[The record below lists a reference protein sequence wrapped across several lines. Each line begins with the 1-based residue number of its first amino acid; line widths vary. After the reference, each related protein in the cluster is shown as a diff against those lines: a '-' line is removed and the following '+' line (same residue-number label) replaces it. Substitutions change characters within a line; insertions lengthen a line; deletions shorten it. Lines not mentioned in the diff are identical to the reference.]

1 MSDLTDSLAI
11 SAAGMKVQGV
21 RVRVISE
28 NMANANSVA
37 DEPGGDPYRRK
48 LITFQNKLDREIGV
62 NTVRVK
68 NIVEDDSDFGLR
80 YLPSHPAANA
90 EGFVKTSNVSGLIE
104 MMDMK
109 EAQRSYEA
117 NLNALTISKSM
128 LQKTV
133 DLLR

>member
-28 NMANANSVA
+28 NMANASSVS

-48 LITFQNKLDREIGV
+48 LVTFQNKLDREIGV
-62 NTVRVK
+62 KTVRVK
-68 NIVEDDSDFGLR
+68 NIIEDDSDFSER

-90 EGFVKTSNVSGLIE
+90 EGFVQTSNVNGLIE

>member
-37 DEPGGDPYRRK
+37 DEPGGVPYRRK

-68 NIVEDDSDFGLR
+68 NIVEDNSDFGER

-90 EGFVKTSNVSGLIE
+90 EGFVQTSNVSGLIE